1 MYTPDKEQ
9 YKFKKY
15 TVNINNHNI
24 TTDLRGLNSILAK
37 VYPQLLKQ
45 GVAKE
50 DARGFL
56 PTNSTCGKIY
66 ITFTWENLM
75 SFFKLRRDKAAQLE
89 IRKYADA
96 LYDNVKDVFD
106 VIFSAYGVDM
116 DYLIDNINTWYLEP
130 ALFND
135 YDTEDIDETIEGEE
149 AYESED
155 GNTEE
160 STDE

>member
-1 MYTPDKEQ
+1 
-9 YKFKKY
+9 
-15 TVNINNHNI
+15 
-24 TTDLRGLNSILAK
+24 
-37 VYPQLLKQ
+37 
-45 GVAKE
+45 
-50 DARGFL
+50 
-56 PTNSTCGKIY
+56 
-66 ITFTWENLM
+66 M

-116 DYLIDNINTWYLEP
+116 DYLIDNINRWYLEP

-149 AYESED
+149 AYESEE
-155 GNTEE
+155 GITEE